1 MQSSSFL
8 IDLLIRRK
16 EKENPMVALWRVNEC
31 QAHGKD
37 LPVSPNR
44 VHTAAQHEIPSLDG
58 PVFPGD
64 QCLSHLLLTDA
75 FKYKWV
81 FA

>member
-1 MQSSSFL
+1 
-8 IDLLIRRK
+8 
-16 EKENPMVALWRVNEC
+16 MVALWRVNEC

-37 LPVSPNR
+37 LPVSPNQPHHC
-44 VHTAAQHEIPSLDG
+44 VDTAARHETPSLDG

-64 QCLSHLLLTDA
+64 QLLSHLLLTDA
-75 FKYKWV
+75 FKHKWV